1 MAKDRGN
8 HGQDPQEI
16 MHAAGSRLT
25 WMTGMAEQNLRQS
38 VTAMDEMLRT
48 LRHAADVFREQAT
61 RFREQTAALAE
72 DTMGN
77 AAEFGSRMIR
87 SKDPLEWSEAQ
98 SEFVSKQLEAVAER
112 HRTMGEF
119 LMSESTEMA
128 NIGVQQ
134 ARQITHQ
141 ARQTSRTQK
150 RQMSRRRAKAA

>member
-8 HGQDPQEI
+8 HGQDTQEI
-16 MHAAGSRLT
+16 MHAAGSGLT

-48 LRHAADVFREQAT
+48 LRHAADVFRDQAT
-61 RFREQTAALAE
+61 RFREHTAALAE

-87 SKDPLEWSEAQ
+87 SKDPLEWTEVQ
-98 SEFVSKQLEAVAER
+98 SEFLSKQLEAVAE
-112 HRTMGEF
+112 HNRTMGEF

-128 NIGVQQ
+128 NVGLHQ
-134 ARQITHQ
+134 ARQLTDR
-141 ARQTSRTQK
+141 ARQTSRTQT
-150 RQMSRRRAKAA
+150 RQVSRRRARAA